1 MSKLAVDAGALLHF
15 STALIMFETLTDRM
29 SSAMRNLRG
38 VGKLSEENMAEALKE
53 VRTALLSAD
62 VHFKVARQF
71 VDNVKETALGQEVL
85 KSVTPGQ
92 QIIKIINDELEKL
105 LGDGARGLTD
115 KKPLRVMMVGLHGS
129 GKTTSS
135 AKLAKRLSKEGYRPA
150 LVACDVYRPAAI
162 DQLETLAQ
170 QIDVP
175 CYTQRDSKD
184 VPKIGRAGMDW
195 AKEQDRDLIIFDT
208 AGRLQIDED
217 LIEEIRKLK
226 RKIVP
231 DEVLLVADSALGQ
244 EAVNVAK
251 HFHEAVQLTGIVLT
265 KLDGDARGGA
275 ALSMKAITEVPIKFM
290 GTGEKVEDFDIF
302 HADRMAQRILGMGDV
317 VSLVEKAQ
325 DTVDQDEA
333 ERLAK
338 KMQSADFNL
347 EDMLAQMRQVKKMGS
362 IGGLMKMMPGM
373 SGMEIGDKEENQLK
387 RTEAIILSMT
397 PQERQT
403 PRVLNGSRRKRI
415 ATGSGVEVKDVNQLL
430 KQFQQMQKM
439 MKMMRGSKG
448 KKMMKKM
455 QSMGG
460 MPGMPGGGDMS
471 GLGGMGGLPKF

>member
-1 MSKLAVDAGALLHF
+1 MLES
-15 STALIMFETLTDRM
+15 LTDRM
-29 SSAMRNLRG
+29 GQALRNLRG
-38 VGKLSEENMAEALKE
+38 VGKLTEENMAEALKE

-71 VDNVKETALGQEVL
+71 VEDVREVAMGQEVL

-92 QIIKIINDELEKL
+92 QIVKIINDELAKL
-105 LGDGARGLTD
+105 LGEGSAALTD
-115 KKPLRVMMVGLHGS
+115 KKPLRIMMVGLHGS
-129 GKTTSS
+129 GKTTTS
-135 AKLAKRLSKEGYRPA
+135 AKLAKRLIKNGYKPA

-162 DQLETLAQ
+162 DQLETLAG

-175 CYTQRDSKD
+175 CFTERDSRD
-184 VPKIGRAGMDW
+184 VPKIGKAGWEW
-195 AKEQDRDLIIFDT
+195 AKKEERNLIIFDT

-217 LIEEIRKLK
+217 LIEEIKKL
-226 RKIVP
+226 RDKIVP

-251 HFHEAVQLTGIVLT
+251 HFHEAVNLTGIVLT

-275 ALSMKAITEVPIKFM
+275 ALSMKAITGVPIKFM
-290 GTGEKVEDFDIF
+290 GTGEKVDDFDAF
-302 HADRMAQRILGMGDV
+302 HPDRMAQRILGMGDV
-317 VSLVEKAQ
+317 VSLVERAQ
-325 DTVDQDEA
+325 ETVDEEEA

-362 IGGLMKMMPGM
+362 LGGLMKMMPGM
-373 SGMEIGDKEENQLK
+373 NGIEIGDKEESQMK

-397 PQERQT
+397 PHERQM
-403 PRVLNGSRRKRI
+403 PRLLNGSRRKRI
-415 ATGSGVEVKDVNQLL
+415 ADGSGVEVKDVNQLL

-439 MKMMRGSKG
+439 MKMMRGKKG

-455 QSMGG
+455 EAMGGG
-460 MPGMPGGGDMS
+460 MPGMGGS
-471 GLGGMGGLPKF
+471 SSLPGLGGGSMPKF